1 MSLAQEVDVASEAGR
16 EAVLRE
22 FVRNRSALF
31 ALVLSLVRDF
41 TLSEEVLQEVAVV
54 VCDQWKDFKP
64 GTNFVAW
71 AMRIARNK
79 IFNLTRVA
87 RREIVLAPEALEEV
101 ERASAVEVQSGWLEA
116 LQKCMEGLE
125 GRAGEMLVLRYR
137 EGLSGQEIAQRLK
150 TTVTAVHMSLS
161 RARSAVG
168 RCVQGRLAEGEA
180 SS

>member
-1 MSLAQEVDVASEAGR
+1 MSLAQEVAVATEAGR

-31 ALVLSLVRDF
+31 ALVLSLVREIN
-41 TLSEEVLQEVAVV
+41 LAEEVLQEVAVV
-54 VCDQWKDFKP
+54 VCDQWSDFKP

-101 ERASAVEVQSGWLEA
+101 ERAAAVESPSGWMEA

-137 EGLSGQEIAQRLK
+137 DGLSGQEIARQLK
-150 TTVTAVHMSLS
+150 TTVTAVHMALS

-168 RCVQGRLAEGEA
+168 RCVQGRLAQGETT
-180 SS
+180 

>member
-1 MSLAQEVDVASEAGR
+1 MSLAQEVAVATEAGR

-31 ALVLSLVRDF
+31 ALVLSLVREF
-41 TLSEEVLQEVAVV
+41 NLAEEVLQEVAVV
-54 VCDQWKDFKP
+54 VCDQWSDFKP

-101 ERASAVEVQSGWLEA
+101 ERAAAVESRSGWREA

-125 GRAGEMLVLRYR
+125 GRGGELLVLRYR
-137 EGLSGQEIAQRLK
+137 DGLSGQEIARRLK
-150 TTVTAVHMSLS
+150 TTVTAVHMALS

-168 RCVQGRLAEGEA
+168 RCVQGRLAQGEA
-180 SS
+180 